1 MFRKIFLTVIAMS
14 GLHTAAAAQAA
25 ATNTPGCAPPEL
37 INSLPMEQVPSSD
50 LVTVTTSIDGN
61 AEKLLIGIGDL
72 STQLWNTPAAKL
84 DLAVLNRGRFMDAGG
99 RFSEGVA
106 RVEHFTQ
113 GNMETGNFEIAV
125 RPDPDIPNAGFDG
138 VLGTNMMQRYDID
151 LDFAHRRLNFFSPE
165 QCQGG
170 GVYWTPNA
178 ISSVGFVT
186 YSGVVYVPVTLD
198 GHTIIA
204 LLDTTVDRT
213 FLNPQVAE
221 RLFGLKA
228 DALDAGNVIAGGA
241 RIKAGTHRFGS
252 LNLGGLTF
260 NNPQIA
266 VPVNVMTQDTGEF
279 HASRVLRN
287 KYPLSELLPPM
298 IIGMDVLKQS
308 HLYISFRN
316 QRIYVSA
323 AGDGPALKQQA
334 PAGTHWFNV
343 WKFGYD
349 AYLPYIHK
357 FFAL

>member
-1 MFRKIFLTVIAMS
+1 M
-14 GLHTAAAAQAA
+14 
-25 ATNTPGCAPPEL
+25 
-37 INSLPMEQVPSSD
+37 
-50 LVTVTTSIDGN
+50 TSIW
-61 AEKLLIGIGDL
+61 I
-72 STQLWNTPAAKL
+72 SHT
-84 DLAVLNRGRFMDAGG
+84 GG
-99 RFSEGVA
+99 A
-106 RVEHFTQ
+106 
-113 GNMETGNFEIAV
+113 
-125 RPDPDIPNAGFDG
+125 D
-138 VLGTNMMQRYDID
+138 Y
-151 LDFAHRRLNFFSPE
+151 FSPE

-178 ISSVGFVT
+178 ISSVAFVT
-186 YSGVVYVPVTLD
+186 YSGVAYVPVTLD

-221 RLFGLKA
+221 RVFGLKA

-252 LNLGGLTF
+252 KRLGGLTF

-266 VPVNVMTQDTGEF
+266 VPFNVMTQDTGEF

-287 KYPLSELLPPM
+287 RYPLSELLPPM
-298 IIGMDVLKQS
+298 IIGMDVLQQS

-316 QRIYVSA
+316 QRIYVSP
-323 AGDGPALKQQA
+323 AGDGQVLKQQA
-334 PAGTHWFNV
+334 PAGTSWFNV